1 MEYEFIH
8 DPTTGNAKAKFS
20 LEHEVIGPWLEVE
33 IGHNTEKMTELLT
46 AISSVE
52 SGKKTELTLTGH
64 EYSIYLSRGDVT
76 VQTNA
81 SMNDNGAEAL
91 PESLLGEDIDF
102 DQNDISSCGI
112 DDFRQLLLSW
122 ARFTSH

>member
-8 DPTTGNAKAKFS
+8 DPITGNATAKFS

-33 IGHNTEKMTELLT
+33 VGHSAEKITELLT
-46 AISSVE
+46 AISVVD
-52 SGKKTELTLTGH
+52 SGKQTELMITGH
-64 EYSIYLSRGDVT
+64 EYSVLFTRSDVT

-81 SMNDNGAEAL
+81 SIDGLEVL
-91 PESLLGEDIDF
+91 PDSLLAENIDF
-102 DQNDISSCGI
+102 DQNDVGSCGI

-122 ARFTSH
+122 EKFTND